1 MRIDIWSDVV
11 CPWCWIGKHRF
22 ERGVQSLGADAPALE
37 VHWHPFQLDPDA
49 GTEPVPL
56 LQAYAAR
63 FGGAERTTQM
73 LSRTQ
78 ATARAEGLPMD
89 LDRGQVKVTTLPAH
103 RLMWLAARNAHS
115 DYQYV
120 FIDEA
125 QFLSGQQVE
134 ELAEMSDSLDIFCY
148 GLKTDF
154 RGEFFPGSAALLR
167 LAEVIEEVPG
177 GLCWCGKK
185 ATMNTRVDQEGR
197 VIKEGEQ
204 VLIDNHTAIRYI
216 GLCYEHWR
224 KGISHGG

>member
-1 MRIDIWSDVV
+1 MLYFYYGVMGSSKTAQLLMQRYNYQQLGLKVALVKPAVDTRAGAKVV
-11 CPWCWIGKHRF
+11 FSRVGLK
-22 ERGVQSLGADAPALE
+22 
-37 VHWHPFQLDPDA
+37 
-49 GTEPVPL
+49 
-56 LQAYAAR
+56 
-63 FGGAERTTQM
+63 AE
-73 LSRTQ
+73 
-78 ATARAEGLPMD
+78 AEIVVGPGHSI
-89 LDRGQVKVTTLPAH
+89 REQ
-103 RLMWLAARNAHS
+103 LMWLAARNAHN

-185 ATMNTRVDQEGR
+185 ATMNTRVDQKGR

-204 VLIDNHTAIRYI
+204 VLIDNQTAIRYI

>member
-1 MRIDIWSDVV
+1 
-11 CPWCWIGKHRF
+11 
-22 ERGVQSLGADAPALE
+22 
-37 VHWHPFQLDPDA
+37 
-49 GTEPVPL
+49 
-56 LQAYAAR
+56 
-63 FGGAERTTQM
+63 
-73 LSRTQ
+73 
-78 ATARAEGLPMD
+78 
-89 LDRGQVKVTTLPAH
+89 
-103 RLMWLAARNAHS
+103 
-115 DYQYV
+115 
-120 FIDEA
+120 
-125 QFLSGQQVE
+125 
-134 ELAEMSDSLDIFCY
+134 MSDSLDIFCY

-185 ATMNTRVDQEGR
+185 ATMNTRVDQKGR